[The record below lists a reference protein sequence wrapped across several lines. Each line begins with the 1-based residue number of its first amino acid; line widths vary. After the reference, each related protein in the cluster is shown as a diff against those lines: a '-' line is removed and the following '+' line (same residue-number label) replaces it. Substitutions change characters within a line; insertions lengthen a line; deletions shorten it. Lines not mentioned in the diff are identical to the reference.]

1 MAYALTR
8 ERFERS
14 PRPLTP
20 FASSPSTVMDMGA
33 FFCPKQEAST
43 MNNATPHS
51 DAAGGQEKV
60 LYTEDEM
67 RRAISRI
74 AHEIVERNGGAS
86 GLLLVGMRTRGEPL
100 AQRLAAR
107 IEEFEG
113 ARVPTATLDIT
124 AFRDDRRDPTGTPSA
139 TPREPLPVGLAES
152 TIVLVDDVLFT
163 GRSARA
169 AIEALLAYGRPRRVQ
184 FAVLVD
190 RGHRELPIRAD
201 YVGKNVPTSLGES
214 IKVRLRETDGFDA
227 VLLVRQPE

>member
-1 MAYALTR
+1 MSDTT
-8 ERFERS
+8 
-14 PRPLTP
+14 TP
-20 FASSPSTVMDMGA
+20 T
-33 FFCPKQEAST
+33 
-43 MNNATPHS
+43 
-51 DAAGGQEKV
+51 DAAGQEKV

-124 AFRDDRRDPTGTPSA
+124 AFRDDRGERTGA
-139 TPREPLPVGLAES
+139 QDTPREPLPVGLEES

-169 AIEALLAYGRPRRVQ
+169 GIEALLAYGRPRRVQ
-184 FAVLVD
+184 LAVLVD

-201 YVGKNVPTSLGES
+201 YVGKNVPTSHSES

>member
-1 MAYALTR
+1 MSDTTT
-8 ERFERS
+8 S
-14 PRPLTP
+14 PT
-20 FASSPSTVMDMGA
+20 
-33 FFCPKQEAST
+33 
-43 MNNATPHS
+43 

-113 ARVPTATLDIT
+113 ARVPMATLDIT
-124 AFRDDRRDPTGTPSA
+124 AFRDDRRERGASSDA
-139 TPREPLPVGLAES
+139 PREPLPVGLEES

-169 AIEALLAYGRPRRVQ
+169 GIEALLAYGRPRRVQ
-184 FAVLVD
+184 LAVLVD

-201 YVGKNVPTSLGES
+201 YVGKNVPTSHSES

>member
-1 MAYALTR
+1 MSDTTT
-8 ERFERS
+8 S
-14 PRPLTP
+14 PT
-20 FASSPSTVMDMGA
+20 
-33 FFCPKQEAST
+33 
-43 MNNATPHS
+43 

-124 AFRDDRRDPTGTPSA
+124 AFRDDRRERGAPSDA
-139 TPREPLPVGLAES
+139 PREPLPVGLEES

-169 AIEALLAYGRPRRVQ
+169 GIEALLAYGRPRRVQ

-201 YVGKNVPTSLGES
+201 YVGKNVPTSHSES

-227 VLLVRQPE
+227 VLLVREPE

>member
-1 MAYALTR
+1 MSDTTT
-8 ERFERS
+8 S
-14 PRPLTP
+14 PT
-20 FASSPSTVMDMGA
+20 
-33 FFCPKQEAST
+33 
-43 MNNATPHS
+43 

-113 ARVPTATLDIT
+113 VRVPTATLDIT
-124 AFRDDRRDPTGTPSA
+124 AFRDDRRERGASSDV
-139 TPREPLPVGLAES
+139 PREPLPVGLEES

-169 AIEALLAYGRPRRVQ
+169 GIEALLGYGRPRRVQ
-184 FAVLVD
+184 LAVLVD

-201 YVGKNVPTSLGES
+201 YVGKNVPTSHSES

>member
-1 MAYALTR
+1 M
-8 ERFERS
+8 
-14 PRPLTP
+14 
-20 FASSPSTVMDMGA
+20 
-33 FFCPKQEAST
+33 
-43 MNNATPHS
+43 S
-51 DAAGGQEKV
+51 DTTSGTGTEGGQEKV

-86 GLLLVGMRTRGEPL
+86 GLLLMGMRTRGEPL

-124 AFRDDRRDPTGTPSA
+124 AFRDDRRERGAASSLPN
-139 TPREPLPVGLAES
+139 TPREPLPVGLEEN

-169 AIEALLAYGRPRRVQ
+169 GIEALLAYGRPRRVQ

-201 YVGKNVPTSLGES
+201 YVGKNVPTSMSES
-214 IKVRLRETDGFDA
+214 IKVRLRETDGYDA